1 MAPIS
6 PCTPALVVP
15 GHGALVDA
23 VRSAVAT
30 SWLELSRH
38 EGSQAFTTLTWS
50 QKHPDAVSVA
60 LPDGETFA
68 ITHPCDAPVDE
79 APAST
84 YPCDWEWPLMDM
96 NASKGLGTGCA
107 SSTRGLLAG
116 GRTPTNL
123 NIIDFITI
131 STLGNAADFGDLTQA
146 RLNPGAGSNSVRGVF
161 AGGESPSKVNT
172 IDYVTIP
179 TLGDAVDFGNLTST
193 RNTRGMAS
201 PTRAAFAG
209 GNTGSVVDTIDYV
222 QIMSTADA
230 IDFGDLN
237 FVSHSGMSC
246 SNGHGGL

>member
-1 MAPIS
+1 
-6 PCTPALVVP
+6 
-15 GHGALVDA
+15 
-23 VRSAVAT
+23 
-30 SWLELSRH
+30 
-38 EGSQAFTTLTWS
+38 
-50 QKHPDAVSVA
+50 
-60 LPDGETFA
+60 
-68 ITHPCDAPVDE
+68 
-79 APAST
+79 
-84 YPCDWEWPLMDM
+84 M

-131 STLGNAADFGDLTQA
+131 STLGNAADFGDLAQA
-146 RLNPGAGSNSVRGVF
+146 RHGLSAGSNSIRGVF
-161 AGGESPSKVNT
+161 GGAATENR

-179 TLGDAVDFGNLTST
+179 TLGDAVDFGDLTSS
-193 RNTRGMAS
+193 RNPRAMAS
-201 PTRAAFAG
+201 PTRVAFAG

-222 QIMSTADA
+222 QIMTTGDA